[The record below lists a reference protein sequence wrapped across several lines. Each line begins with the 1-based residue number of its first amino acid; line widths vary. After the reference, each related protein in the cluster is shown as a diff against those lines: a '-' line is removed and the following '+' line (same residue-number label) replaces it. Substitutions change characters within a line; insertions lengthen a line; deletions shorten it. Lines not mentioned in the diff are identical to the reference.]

1 MPENNQSD
9 NQAPPTDKRPASSPS
24 TTKRR
29 RFITRRNTI
38 IAVIGLVCAV
48 IALTLVGLIAYRLG
62 YVDRYI
68 AGQVKDTLAKYGV
81 RAEIKNFHTSI
92 TPQTVE
98 MLGVELYDAQTGE
111 KLGKIDRIVAT
122 VRIEDLYALNLR
134 RNINL
139 KDLQIEGLELWVSFD
154 SQGRSNFRN
163 IRVPPPEPNQRI
175 LFAYS
180 TAHVELKN
188 SQIHYGDA
196 LHSLAGEA
204 RNLRATIQPDD
215 PNAPSSSWMNTV
227 TFSSTNSTFVY
238 DGKPIDNIDV
248 EARGRV
254 NQVRAEIQD
263 LTLRSPIAE
272 THLTGVMGDW
282 RKLQYTLNIT
292 STIDLTQASEILQP
306 KTTLRG
312 AGNFVGTVNGDGDHY
327 TVDGSIKSDAL
338 AADGVRLQGLNVNAK
353 GSGQGSSYDF
363 NGKAVAQLLTAGDF
377 QLNAVQIS
385 GGVMGTGSDFRWV
398 GELRAAAEKSYG
410 TTITGLILRDARAEY
425 NDGVLTASAPQLT
438 GAGLTTSTARVQNGI
453 QANDIRVRLE
463 NGKTTATVATAK
475 AGKITSGET
484 TVNGVTAKGIDI
496 KGDGNV
502 TNVTVNEVQVGE
514 ANAFGAQTG
523 SINIAGVRLAVRN
536 GRVQGSTNDI
546 NAGNVKLKDGNLE
559 NVKLA
564 RPAFTVEPSGR
575 YRASADLSL
584 GGGVWGTMK
593 LGPARASIVAASD
606 QIQVANFTAEALD
619 GRASG
624 NATISLR
631 KNGASRVN
639 ANFDNFDLGG
649 LITLLSGRAVPIAS
663 KATGRADLTFT
674 GTDFANATGNVNAQL
689 VGAAPPGS
697 NLAPLSGD
705 FAVTANKG
713 LFQIQNANLKTAAT
727 TLIASGQ
734 FSVDQPVSSLRVDLA
749 STDASELQ
757 HLLISSGAIPELEE
771 QFGTYNIDLGG
782 KLAFNGTINGAL
794 KDPIVSGHA
803 ELGSLLM
810 SGTDVGS
817 LAANISST
825 AVETRITEGRLT
837 QANGGSAQFSATL
850 PRTGQDNISI
860 DATLDRLS
868 GSTLAALP
876 FLQMKPLLGGPPT
889 KLDIQSDISG
899 RIAITGLPNAMSGV
913 ADIRMGGGKVN
924 GEALQGLTA
933 HATFN
938 GSLITAD
945 RFDANFDAGHVSG
958 SGKFD
963 MKTQAFEIRASGDRV
978 QLERLAAFANKS
990 NLPKIAG
997 TAKLD
1002 ITASGLFKDVSS
1014 YQINF
1019 DGESNDVTIDGRSAG
1034 NVKLIGRTENKQ
1046 LNVSFTTT
1054 GLFGDQGQTITA
1066 QVDLSNEKL
1075 PAVVESNITNA
1086 DLSQLLKIYLASQTK
1101 ETTTPPVNVTGRA
1114 SGTLKLAGNLMT
1126 ENAEGEEVFSWRGL
1140 TGTATF
1146 TELSFRVE
1154 DSSFAATAP
1163 VVIDFKPDEINF
1175 HEAQFQ
1181 GPGTNV
1187 TIAGAVATAAGGRNT
1202 FGINGQINLQI
1213 LRGISPDLFSSGFAD
1228 VAINVGGTYENQR
1241 VTGRASLRNASVAVF
1256 LGNQR
1261 LQLANL
1267 QGAILFNSS
1276 QAQIESLTGTLGGG
1290 SIRASGGARIEGF
1303 SITQFLFNVQANKVT
1318 VDYPED
1324 FRSTVTA
1331 DLELRGN
1338 QQRQFIRGNV
1348 EVHRSE
1354 YTKDIRLE
1362 ELINQRPAPS
1372 IEEGG
1377 EFKLADTA
1385 VFDKLHVEGRNA
1397 LIMRNN
1403 LGNVVA
1409 SLSLTIDGPV
1419 KEPIIEGR
1427 VTATRGTLNFR
1438 NNPYEVTRGLIYFPP
1453 RLGADPVL
1461 NIEAQSV
1468 IRGYRVTAL
1477 IEGPLSHPTTNV
1489 GSEPALPQ
1497 ADVVSLILT
1506 GTLTSTDTS
1515 TSVLAQSGLGTAAS
1529 LLTDALIN
1537 APISRATNK
1546 LFGLSRLEIN
1556 PVIGGTGTAPTARL
1570 TAARQ
1575 ITKDLTVTY
1584 STNIASDPNQVLA
1597 VEYRLSNRM
1606 SFVAQYQQG
1615 STRNLSTRNNNYS
1628 FEIRFRKRF

>member
-1 MPENNQSD
+1 
-9 NQAPPTDKRPASSPS
+9 
-24 TTKRR
+24 
-29 RFITRRNTI
+29 
-38 IAVIGLVCAV
+38 
-48 IALTLVGLIAYRLG
+48 
-62 YVDRYI
+62 
-68 AGQVKDTLAKYGV
+68 
-81 RAEIKNFHTSI
+81 
-92 TPQTVE
+92 
-98 MLGVELYDAQTGE
+98 
-111 KLGKIDRIVAT
+111 
-122 VRIEDLYALNLR
+122 
-134 RNINL
+134 
-139 KDLQIEGLELWVSFD
+139 
-154 SQGRSNFRN
+154 
-163 IRVPPPEPNQRI
+163 
-175 LFAYS
+175 
-180 TAHVELKN
+180 
-188 SQIHYGDA
+188 
-196 LHSLAGEA
+196 
-204 RNLRATIQPDD
+204 
-215 PNAPSSSWMNTV
+215 
-227 TFSSTNSTFVY
+227 FSSTNSTFIY
-238 DGKPIDNIDV
+238 DGRPINNIDI
-248 EARGRV
+248 EAHGRV

-272 THLTGVMGDW
+272 THLSGVMGDW
-282 RKLQYTLNIT
+282 RKLQYTMNVS
-292 STIDLTQASEILQP
+292 STIDLTQASDILQP
-306 KTTLRG
+306 GMTLRG

-338 AADGVRLQGLNVNAK
+338 AADGVRLQGLNLTAK
-353 GSGQGSSYDF
+353 GSGQGSAYDF

-377 QLNAVQIS
+377 QLNVVQIS

-410 TTITGLILRDARAEY
+410 TTITGLILRDARADY
-425 NDGVLTASAPQLT
+425 KDGVLTASAPQFN
-438 GAGLTTSTARVQNGI
+438 GSSLTTSTAKVQNGI
-453 QANDIRVRLE
+453 QANDMRVRIA
-463 NGKTTATVATAK
+463 NGRTSATIASVK
-475 AGKITSGET
+475 AGKIQAKGA
-484 TVNGVTAKGIDI
+484 TVNGVTAKGIDV

-502 TNVTVNEVQVGE
+502 TNVTVKEIQVGE
-514 ANAFGAQTG
+514 ADAFGAQTG
-523 SINIAGVRLAVRN
+523 SISIAGVRLAMRN

-546 NAGNVKLKDGNLE
+546 NAGNVKLKDGNIE

-564 RPAFTVEPSGR
+564 RPVFTVEPSGR

-584 GGGVWGTMK
+584 GGGVMGTMK
-593 LGPARASIVAASD
+593 LGPAHASVVASSD
-606 QIQVANFTAEALD
+606 QIQVNNFVAEALD

-639 ANFDNFDLGG
+639 ANFDNFDLGA
-649 LITLLSGRAVPIAS
+649 LITMFSNRAVPVAS
-663 KATGRADLTFT
+663 KATGKADLTFT
-674 GTDFANATGNVNAQL
+674 GTDFANANGSVNAQL
-689 VGAAPPGS
+689 VGAAPAGS
-697 NLAPLSGD
+697 DLAPLAGD
-705 FAVTANKG
+705 FALTAANG
-713 LFQIQNANLKTAAT
+713 LFQIQNANLRTPAT
-727 TLIASGQ
+727 TLTASGQ
-734 FSVDQPVSSLRVDLA
+734 FSVDQPVSNLRVNLA

-771 QFGTYNIDLGG
+771 QFRTYNIDLGG

-803 ELGSLLM
+803 ELGSLLINQR
-810 SGTDVGS
+810 DLGS
-817 LAANISST
+817 LTANISST
-825 AVETRITEGRLT
+825 AAETRVTEGRLA
-837 QANGGSAQFSATL
+837 QANGGGAQFALTI
-850 PRTGQDNISI
+850 PRTGTDNISI
-860 DATLDRLS
+860 DATVDRMNAGDLIV
-868 GSTLAALP
+868 ALP
-876 FLQMKPLLGGPPT
+876 LNKQTREQLGDTAAEVSGT
-889 KLDIQSDISG
+889 IKISG
-899 RIAITGLPNAMSGV
+899 IPQAMNGV
-913 ADIRMGGGKVN
+913 ADLQFGKGRLA
-924 GEALQGLTA
+924 GEPLQNLTA
-933 HATFN
+933 HAMFAGT
-938 GSLITAD
+938 SVTVDKL
-945 RFDANFDAGHVSG
+945 DATFDAGHLTG
-958 SGKFD
+958 NGKFD
-963 MKTQAFEIRASGDRV
+963 TKTQSFELRASGDRV
-978 QLERLAAFANKS
+978 QLERLAAFANKP

-1002 ITASGLFKDVSS
+1002 VTASGLFKDMSS

-1019 DGESNDVTIDGRSAG
+1019 DGESTDVTIGNQAAG

-1046 LNVSFTTT
+1046 LSVTFTTT
-1054 GLFGDQGQTITA
+1054 GLLGDQGQTIA
-1066 QVDLSNEKL
+1066 ARVDLSNEKL
-1075 PAVVESNITNA
+1075 PATIESNITNA
-1086 DLSQLLKIYLASQTK
+1086 DLSQILKIYIASQAK
-1101 ETTTPPVNVTGRA
+1101 DTTAPVNVTGRA
-1114 SGTLKLAGNLMT
+1114 SGTLKLAGDLMT
-1126 ENAEGEEVFSWRGL
+1126 ENEEGEEVFSFRGL
-1140 TGTATF
+1140 TGNATF

-1154 DSSFAATAP
+1154 DSPFAATGP
-1163 VVIDFKPDEINF
+1163 VVIDFRPNEINF
-1175 HEAQFQ
+1175 HQAQFQ

-1202 FGINGQINLQI
+1202 LGINGQVNLQI
-1213 LRGISPDLFSSGFAD
+1213 LRGVSPDLFSSGFAD

-1241 VTGRASLRNASVAVF
+1241 VTGRTSLRNASVAVF

-1261 LQLANL
+1261 LTLANL

-1290 SIRASGGARIEGF
+1290 TISASGGARLEGF
-1303 SITQFLFNVQANKVT
+1303 SIAQFLFIIHGDKVT

-1348 EVHRSE
+1348 EVHRTE

-1409 SLSLTIDGPV
+1409 SVSLTVDGPI

-1438 NNPYEVTRGLIYFPP
+1438 NNPYEITRGLIYFPA

-1506 GTLTSTDTS
+1506 GTLTSTDTN

-1537 APISRATNK
+1537 APISRASNK

-1575 ITKDLTVTY
+1575 ITKDMTVTY